1 VQFDLAVCCVHTRS
15 VTNTRKWGLRL
26 GLLGAGFAMGVA
38 LLHQLDQAYLQH
50 EQEIHSQPV
59 FEPYGVK
66 YAYRTPPEPGTI
78 RGWVAGMAPPAKL
91 PGVKRIIALGDSVTF
106 GLGVHAHEA
115 WPAALESQLDGVE
128 VFNLGMCGWDI
139 EQSVS
144 LVTGALAAWEPD
156 LIVWGNFPN
165 DVLPSFLMWG
175 AHDEH
180 PVFVGT
186 SVPEGV
192 GTFSETLDLQLAKR
206 YAMYRQWM
214 AARMARAV
222 KNGLTPAAKSGWYAD
237 QLARLRTW
245 STKTEVPVI
254 VLTIPAHTQASPE
267 RCPEFIQAHDCEKQ
281 AQRYAVI
288 QDAAS
293 RSGLTWVDG
302 QRLYAGSG
310 RPHFMLGPGE
320 PPGPGGWPDDAE
332 HPTAAGHRVLAAGLL
347 DVVRSRL

>member
-1 VQFDLAVCCVHTRS
+1 M
-15 VTNTRKWGLRL
+15 LR
-26 GLLGAGFAMGVA
+26 
-38 LLHQLDQAYLQH
+38 QLDQAYLKH
-50 EQEIHSQPV
+50 EQQIHSQPV

-66 YAYRTPPEPGTI
+66 YAYRTPPEPGTV
-78 RGWVAGMAPPAKL
+78 RGWVANMTPPPKQ
-91 PGVKRIIALGDSVTF
+91 PGVRRIIALGDSVTF

-115 WPAALESQLDGVE
+115 WPAALEAQLENVE

-144 LVTGALAAWEPD
+144 LATGALEAWSPD
-156 LIVWGNFPN
+156 LVVWGNFPN

-192 GTFSETLDLQLAKR
+192 GTFSETLDLMLAKR
-206 YAMYRQWM
+206 FAMYRQWM

-222 KNGLTPAAKSGWYAD
+222 QNGLTPAAKPGWYEG
-237 QLARLRTW
+237 QLARLRQW
-245 STKTEVPVI
+245 SSTNNIPVLI
-254 VLTIPAHTQASPE
+254 LTIPAHTQASPT
-267 RCPEFIQAHDCEKQ
+267 RCAEFINAHDCEKQ

-288 QDAAS
+288 TDAAS

-302 QRLYAGSG
+302 QQLYAGSG
-310 RPHFMLGPGE
+310 RPHFMVGPGD
-320 PPGPGGWPDDAE
+320 PPGPGAWPDDAE
-332 HPTAAGHRVLAAGLL
+332 HPTAAGHRVLAAGLMNPIRAVL
-347 DVVRSRL
+347 GP